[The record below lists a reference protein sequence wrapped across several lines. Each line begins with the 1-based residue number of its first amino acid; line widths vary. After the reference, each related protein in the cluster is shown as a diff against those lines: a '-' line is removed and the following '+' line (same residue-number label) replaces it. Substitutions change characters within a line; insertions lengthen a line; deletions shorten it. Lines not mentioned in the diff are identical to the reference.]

1 MSLTS
6 FQARNGGIF
15 GRLGEGGGKRSE
27 GQLCFFPIHTRSYTV
42 PHGWRVY
49 TNLGFRV

>member
-1 MSLTS
+1 LADLVRVGASG
-6 FQARNGGIF
+6 ARG
-15 GRLGEGGGKRSE
+15 S
-27 GQLCFFPIHTRSYTV
+27 CAFFLYTHVATAV